1 MEHKGLVKGKGVKI
15 AIVMAR
21 FNSRV
26 TNILKEGAIDCL
38 ERHEVREQDVDVYW
52 VPGSFELAM
61 LLSKVVRIKKYD
73 GFLVIG
79 ALIRG
84 DTPHFDLL
92 ASETTK
98 GIAKISLQIDKP
110 VGFGVVT
117 ADTEEQALSRA
128 GMKVG
133 NKGWDAALSV
143 LEMINLYGNLEK

>member
-1 MEHKGLVKGKGVKI
+1 M
-15 AIVMAR
+15 
-21 FNSRV
+21 F
-26 TNILKEGAIDCL
+26 
-38 ERHEVREQDVDVYW
+38 
-52 VPGSFELAM
+52 
-61 LLSKVVRIKKYD
+61 LSKVVKIKKYD

-98 GIAKISLQIDKP
+98 GIAKISMQIDKP

-143 LEMINLYGNLEK
+143 LEMINLYGNLEN